1 MRVKDLVK
9 ELTMTAGTVSSEM
22 RRTMPT
28 LRMQKT
34 TASAT
39 NTAMIYDTVPVA
51 TPLLRANWASKA
63 TYITVRRKQ
72 NASRSRTATRHPKAT
87 ISAVVTVRILPKR
100 KLIRLGA

>member
-1 MRVKDLVK
+1 MLPVTATTDDQAAMRVKDLVK

-39 NTAMIYDTVPVA
+39 NTAMTYDTVPVA
-51 TPLLRANWASKA
+51 TPPAPGELGIEGDVHHRPQK
-63 TYITVRRKQ
+63 TECQQEQ
-72 NASRSRTATRHPKAT
+72 NSD
-87 ISAVVTVRILPKR
+87 
-100 KLIRLGA
+100 